1 MDDWRPQVP
10 IDDETPWSR
19 VVAWLKF
26 VGPTKVVAS
35 VIGAVVALAVGWV
48 LLRPGEPGAEATLG
62 TLAPSSEPVSSS
74 GDARDVE
81 PDDSKL
87 VVHVAGSVSTPGVY
101 ELVVGARVVDAVTA
115 AGGALARAATDSVN
129 LASRLEDGQRVY
141 VPAVGEVWENVA
153 VAGAE
158 EASVVID
165 LNRAS
170 AEQLDRLP
178 GVGPST
184 AAAIIAHRDEIGR
197 FVGEEDLLAVP
208 GIGAAK
214 VAAWRGLISF

>member
-1 MDDWRPQVP
+1 MDEWRPQVP

-35 VIGAVVALAVGWV
+35 VIGAVVVLAVGWV

-81 PDDSKL
+81 RDDSKL
-87 VVHVAGSVSTPGVY
+87 MVHVAGSVSTPGVY